1 MKRVYL
7 LDGTNLLYR
16 AYHAIRPFTTASG
29 LTTHAVYGI
38 ISMVLKL
45 EREERPDLVAAVF
58 DPRGPTL
65 KHELYE
71 DYKANRERTPEDL
84 VEQIPYVHKVLKA
97 MGLPV
102 LVVDGVEAD
111 DVIGTLATKLSEEG
125 DEVTIV
131 TGDKDFC
138 QLVSE
143 RIRLLDTMKDRFT
156 KVEDVPERM
165 GVSAERVIDLLAI
178 MGDKVDNLPGVPG
191 IGPKGAA
198 KLLADYGSIEG
209 IIEHA
214 DEVKG
219 KRGEALREHIDRI
232 RKNVPLVTIEREL
245 DLPIAEKDLTPR
257 ERNREAMAALF
268 RELEFKRFLRELD
281 LENVKP
287 STHEKEQALARA
299 SSGTNPSLPLGEI
312 EESSAAKIPADWI
325 AAVEGE
331 GGIILLNANGASA
344 APLKAGAT
352 IVGHGLKGLRESWA
366 TAGIPYSG
374 PFFDT
379 RVAAYLLNPGQRD
392 YELEDLAR
400 DRGIEL
406 GGGEGVLT
414 LAAAMKAEL
423 DIAGMGKLSE
433 EIEMPLVGALARMEA
448 QGVLVD
454 SGKLA
459 ELSSEYEGRIEDL
472 AEKMYSLAG
481 GEFNPNSP
489 KQLSEILFEKR
500 GLTPLRKTATGAWST
515 DASVLEELALVD
527 ELPALVIDYR
537 GLTKLKNSFIDTLP
551 KLVDER
557 DGRIHATFHQI
568 IAATGR
574 LSSSNPNLQ
583 NIPVRGEEGRRIRE
597 AFIAPEG
604 YTLLSADYSQVELR
618 LVAHMSADPTLLELF
633 ASGRD
638 IHSETAARLFDVG
651 PLGVTSEMRRQA
663 KTVNFGII
671 YGISPFGLA
680 RQLGVPQQEAK
691 RMIDTYFKRF
701 PGVRSLTER
710 FVEEGSSL
718 GYSLTLFGRRRPLRE
733 LASRNR
739 NEREFGKRMAFNSP
753 IQGTAADIIKRAM
766 LDAVAAMDNAD
777 LDAELILQV
786 HDELVFEVRDEAL
799 EEARALL
806 VEAME
811 SAAELRVPL
820 LVEAGDGKD
829 WFSAHGG

>member
-16 AYHAIRPFTTASG
+16 AYHAIRRFTTASG

-45 EREERPDLVAAVF
+45 EREERPDLVAAIF

-71 DYKANRERTPEDL
+71 EYKANRERTPEDL
-84 VEQIPYVHKVLKA
+84 IEQIPYVHKVLKA

-111 DVIGTLATKLSEEG
+111 DVIGTLATKLSGEG

-143 RIRLLDTMKDRFT
+143 RIRLLDTMKERFT
-156 KVEDVPERM
+156 TVEDVPDRM

-198 KLLADYGSIEG
+198 KLIEEFGSLEG
-209 IIEHA
+209 IIEHSG
-214 DEVKG
+214 EVKG
-219 KRGEALREHIDRI
+219 KRGEALREHLDRI
-232 RKNVPLVTIEREL
+232 RMNVPLVTIERDL
-245 DLPIAEKDLTPR
+245 DLPIGEKDLTPR
-257 ERNREAMAALF
+257 ERDRTKLAALF
-268 RELEFKRFLRELD
+268 RELEFKRFLKELD
-281 LENVKP
+281 LEGVKAP
-287 STHEKEQALARA
+287 QPEKNRTEPHRVA
-299 SSGTNPSLPLGEI
+299 GVNPALPLGEVGA
-312 EESSAAKIPADWI
+312 SSSNEIPEDWI
-325 AAVEGE
+325 AVIEGGE
-331 GGIILLNANGASA
+331 GVSFIDAGGRIAS
-344 APLKAGAT
+344 LQEGAT
-352 IVGHGLKGLRESWA
+352 LVGHGLKTFRRLWPE
-366 TAGIPYSG
+366 AGVPFKG

-392 YELEDLAR
+392 YHLEDLAR
-400 DRGIEL
+400 DRGIVP
-406 GGGEGVLT
+406 GGGEGVLK
-414 LAAAMKAEL
+414 LAATMRAEL
-423 DIAGMGKLSE
+423 EDAGMGKLSD

-448 QGVLVD
+448 RGVLVD
-454 SGKLA
+454 SGRLA
-459 ELSSEYEGRIEDL
+459 ELSEEYEGRIETL
-472 AEKMYSLAG
+472 AAKMYDLAG

-500 GLTPLRKTATGAWST
+500 GLTPIRKTATGAWST

-527 ELPALVIDYR
+527 ELPAVVIDYR

-568 IAATGR
+568 VAATGR

-583 NIPVRGEEGRRIRE
+583 NIPVRGDEGRRIRE
-597 AFIAPEG
+597 AFVAPEG

-680 RQLGVPQQEAK
+680 RQLGVPQPEAK

-710 FVEEGSSL
+710 FVEEGAER

-766 LDAVAAMDNAD
+766 LDAVAAMDAAA

-786 HDELVFEVRDEAL
+786 HDELVFEVKDEAL
-799 EEARALL
+799 GEARKLL
-806 VEAME
+806 VKAME
-811 SAAELRVPL
+811 SAADLLVPL
-820 LVEAGDGKD
+820 LVEAGEGKD